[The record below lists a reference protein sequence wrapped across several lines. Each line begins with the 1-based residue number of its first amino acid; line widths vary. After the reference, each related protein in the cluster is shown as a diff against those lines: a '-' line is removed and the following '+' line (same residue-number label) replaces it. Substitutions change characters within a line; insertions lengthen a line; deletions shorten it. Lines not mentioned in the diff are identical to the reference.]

1 MAISTIPGVWIAA
14 FLTLCIFSFLYKD
27 NIFYKFAEHLVVGI
41 SAGYWTAILW
51 TTNLYP
57 LILPLFKG
65 ENYVLSFPAIWMLLM
80 LFIPVILGLMILFRF
95 WNRFSYLA
103 RWPIAFILGASSGMV
118 IPLVLRTRVL
128 LQVQGSITPINL
140 YTVAGWNELIVMIST
155 FCALAY
161 FYFSKEHKGVFG
173 GIAQIGV
180 VVLMIGFGATF
191 GYTVMSRVSL
201 LIGRMQFLLSEW
213 LGLIS

>member
-1 MAISTIPGVWIAA
+1 MALSVDPGVWIAA

-27 NIFYKFAEHLVVGI
+27 NPFYKFAEHLVVGI

-65 ENYVLSFPAIWMLLM
+65 EKFSLIFPL
-80 LFIPVILGLMILFRF
+80 ILGLMILFRF
-95 WNRFSYLA
+95 WPNYAFLA

-128 LQVQGSITPINL
+128 LQVQGSIVPIDL
-140 YTVAGWNELIVMIST
+140 ATAAGWNELIVMIST

-161 FYFSKEHKGVFG
+161 FFFSKEHKGVFG
-173 GIAQIGV
+173 GIAKIGII
-180 VVLMIGFGATF
+180 VLMIGFGATF

-201 LIGRMQFLLSEW
+201 LIGRMQFLLADW
-213 LGLIS
+213 LGLLA